1 MFTLGLIIF
10 TYRLNI
16 MNTSFLESIVIHIF
30 PDGRLDTKNSALY
43 LGLKEKTLA
52 MMRSNGTGPR
62 FIKRGRIF
70 YFKEDLD
77 SWLNAN
83 GRLLSTAQ
91 AFQQSS
97 ISREN
102 KSQQL

>member
-1 MFTLGLIIF
+1 M
-10 TYRLNI
+10 
-16 MNTSFLESIVIHIF
+16 SFVHASFESIAIMMF
-30 PDGRLDTKNSALY
+30 PDGRLDTKNAARY

-52 MMRSNGTGPR
+52 MMRGNGTGPK

-77 SWLNAN
+77 AWLNAH

-91 AFQQSS
+91 AF
-97 ISREN
+97 
-102 KSQQL
+102 KSL